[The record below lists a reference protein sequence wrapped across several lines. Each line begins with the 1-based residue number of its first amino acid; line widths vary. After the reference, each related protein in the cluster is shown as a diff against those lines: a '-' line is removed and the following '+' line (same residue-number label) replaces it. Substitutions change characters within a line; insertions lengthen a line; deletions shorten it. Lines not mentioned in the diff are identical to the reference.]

1 MTLQLLNQQREEK
14 LSALIKSHKVFFAFS
29 DKQFEENKT
38 ELVGPEDKYVRFGPG
53 CYIPK
58 SQFEKYKA
66 EGDKDYDWFRAQIK
80 EHKLE
85 KQEIL
90 HQLYNHE
97 CFYTGDIQE
106 AIDALVVY
114 TYDEVYA
121 VYLENYNLQNND

>member
-14 LSALIKSHKVFFAFS
+14 LSENIKVHKVFFAFS

-38 ELVGPEDKYVRFGPG
+38 ELAGPEDKYVRFGPG

-58 SQFEKYKA
+58 SQLEKYTA
-66 EGDKDYDWFRAQIK
+66 EENKNSDWFRAQIK

-85 KQEIL
+85 KKEIL

-97 CFYTGDIQE
+97 CFYTGDITDAVE
-106 AIDALVVY
+106 ALGFY
-114 TYDEVYA
+114 SYDEVYA
-121 VYLENYNLQNND
+121 VYLENYNLQE